1 MSPWGA
7 ILMFYKTCSKCTAA
21 IFISSVILLCIS
33 VTACE
38 KKEQDDAISS
48 PGKVTIQNCGSD
60 TMVVLAQAWAEHY
73 AKIKPSVSV
82 EVSGGGSGTGI
93 AALINGTADFANC
106 TRPMTKEEIR
116 MAESNTGKKIQEY
129 LVGYDALAIYIHKD
143 NPLDEISIAQLA
155 EIYGEGGT
163 ITKWSQ
169 LGIKNP
175 SCPSDTIIRIGR
187 QSSSGTYYYF
197 REVLLGN
204 QGDFKL
210 GSRDLHGSKD
220 VVELLAIT
228 PCAIGYSGMRY
239 ATSYVKKLKVAQKR
253 NGPYFE
259 ATVETVLDGSYPI
272 RRPFYMYSLGRPTGE
287 TKRYLEWIYSDDAQ
301 NIAQRTGYVPL
312 PQTERVM
319 RKASLATTD

>member
-1 MSPWGA
+1 
-7 ILMFYKTCSKCTAA
+7 MFYKTRSKCAAA
-21 IFISSVILLCIS
+21 IFICCAILLFIS

-38 KKEQDDAISS
+38 KKEQDAAIYL

-82 EVSGGGSGTGI
+82 EVSGGGSGAGI

-116 MAESNTGKKIQEY
+116 MAENNTGKEIQEY

-143 NPLDEISIAQLA
+143 NPLDGISIRQLA

-163 ITKWSQ
+163 VTRWSQ

-175 SCPSDTIIRIGR
+175 SCPSDNIIRISR
-187 QSSSGTYYYF
+187 QSSSGSYYYF
-197 REVLLGN
+197 REILLGN

-220 VVELLAIT
+220 VVELVAIT

-239 ATSYVKKLKVAQKR
+239 VTSYVKKLKVAQKDT
-253 NGPYFE
+253 GPYYE
-259 ATVETVLDGSYPI
+259 ATVETVLDGTYPI
-272 RRPFYMYSLGRPTGE
+272 RRPFYMYSLGLPTGE
-287 TKRYLEWIYSDDAQ
+287 TKTYLEWIYSDNAQ
-301 NIAQRTGYVPL
+301 NIAQRMGYVPL
-312 PQTERVM
+312 PQAERAI
-319 RKASLATTD
+319 RKARLATTD